1 MLPVGSVSAHS
12 QRPTAACLPQVGLCR
27 LQPEL
32 LPASWGFGAGSLPP
46 IGASPDALIRHRI
59 PMVVAPTAEGAPVA
73 GSASAAGAAADAGGR
88 AEAAAASNGAAA
100 AAAAAAAV
108 GSAAVGPWDIDALL
122 ERLRLAGSDTGACAA
137 SSSSGGSS
145 SSDSMNGNACSGSM
159 NGAAGGGGGC
169 LLEVVEVKNTCP
181 FGHSRR

>member
-1 MLPVGSVSAHS
+1 MLPVGSVSARS
-12 QRPTAACLPQVGLCR
+12 QRPTASCLPQVGLCR

-32 LPASWGFGAGSLPP
+32 LPASWGFGPGSLPP

-59 PMVVAPTAEGAPVA
+59 PMVAPAAEGAPVA

-88 AEAAAASNGAAA
+88 AEAAAASNRAAA
-100 AAAAAAAV
+100 AAAAAAAA

-122 ERLRLAGSDTGACAA
+122 ERLQLAGTETGACAA
-137 SSSSGGSS
+137 SSSSARSS
-145 SSDSMNGNACSGSM
+145 SM

-169 LLEVVEVKNTCP
+169 LIEVVEVKNTCP